1 MNKFRREVIWA
12 ALLLIILLTVLSIYG
27 AFIGAERAHAF
38 FNGTPLAVFWT
49 MLLLALAAG
58 FVAFRRLIRVPGLL
72 LMHAGGILILVG
84 GVLGSEKGYKATGN
98 DKIIKGQMQI
108 FEGQTSN
115 HVQTE
120 KKIPLFEVALG
131 FATALDGRTI
141 PQSLRQEFVKQQAP
155 LAQGAAVWISQPGSA
170 WMIGDDENQY
180 FVGREGANLRVYDF
194 VREMKELPFAIK
206 LNDFRMEYYG
216 SSEPSYL
223 QVQTADGR
231 VRSVPA
237 EVGREIELDAEL
249 GTAKIVK
256 KYENLKITIEGNKR
270 EYYDDPT
277 PGSNPALEVR
287 ITKPDGQVT
296 TQYVYSLHPGFS
308 HTAGGPKLVYSKP
321 AAGGPVRDYI
331 SELEVTD
338 PNGKALAKKDIE
350 VNHPLHYGGY
360 HFYQSSYDARA
371 GRYTVLQVV
380 SDTGVKIVFTGYWLL
395 CIGVVWHMWLRH
407 LFGKIGGK
415 KQTHGN

>member
-1 MNKFRREVIWA
+1 MNKFKREVIWA
-12 ALLLIILLTVLSIYG
+12 ALLLIMLLTVLSIYG
-27 AFIGAERAHAF
+27 AFIGAERAQGF
-38 FNGTPLAVFWT
+38 FNSSPLAVFWAI
-49 MLLLALAAG
+49 LFLALAAG

-72 LMHAGGILILVG
+72 LMHAGGILILIG
-84 GVLGSEKGYKATGN
+84 GALGSEKGYRATGN
-98 DKIIKGQMQI
+98 NKILKGQMQI
-108 FEGQTSN
+108 FEGQTTN

-131 FATALDGRTI
+131 FASALDRRTM
-141 PQSLRQEFVKQQAP
+141 PQNLRQEFVRQQAP
-155 LAQGAAVWISQPGSA
+155 LAQDAGVWVNQPGGE
-170 WMIGDDENQY
+170 WMIADEKNQY
-180 FVGREGANLRVYDF
+180 FVRREGANLRVYDF

-216 SSEPSYL
+216 TSEPSYL
-223 QVQTADGR
+223 QVQTADGQ

-237 EVGREIELDAEL
+237 EVGREIDLGSD

-256 KYENLKITIEGNKR
+256 KYENLKITIEGEKR
-270 EYYDDPT
+270 EYYDDPS
-277 PGSNPALEVR
+277 PGSNPALEVQ
-287 ITKPDGQVT
+287 ITKPDGQAT

-331 SELEVTD
+331 SELEVVD
-338 PNGKALAKKDIE
+338 PNGTVLAKKDIE

-380 SDTGVKIVFTGYWLL
+380 SDTGIKIVFAGYWLL

-407 LFGKIGGK
+407 LFKKLGGK